1 MSNLDYQAWTPMRL
15 ALALALTAP
24 LGGCATTLPADA
36 PGERTV
42 SFDCG
47 DHPGITVI
55 FAGDEARVRDAQ
67 GGEIRL
73 PRRPAASGFL
83 YETPTHALR
92 GQGDDLTYTIGRMA
106 PISCRAIRGGTN
118 G

>member
-1 MSNLDYQAWTPMRL
+1 MSNPDYRAWVPTRL
-15 ALALALTAP
+15 AIALALTAP

-36 PGERTV
+36 SGDRTV

-47 DHPGITVI
+47 DHAGVTVI
-55 FAGDEARVRDAQ
+55 FARDEARVRDSQ

-106 PISCRAIRGGTN
+106 PISCRAIRGAIN